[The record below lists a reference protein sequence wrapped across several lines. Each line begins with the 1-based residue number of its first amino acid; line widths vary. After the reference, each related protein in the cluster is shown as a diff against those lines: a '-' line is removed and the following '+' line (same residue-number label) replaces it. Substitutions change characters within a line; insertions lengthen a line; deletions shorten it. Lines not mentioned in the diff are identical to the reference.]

1 MRANVS
7 GRQLSPSGVSVEEFK
22 AKAIEENGLFVLR
35 ERQVDEDGE
44 EQESVSYYQDP
55 KGRLP
60 LSPVDTDA
68 RWRTT
73 SRGRRPGP
81 ALPGET

>member
-1 MRANVS
+1 MYADSSLVRANVS

-44 EQESVSYYQDP
+44 ERVSYYQDP
-55 KGRLP
+55 KGRFQH
-60 LSPVDTDA
+60 
-68 RWRTT
+68 
-73 SRGRRPGP
+73 
-81 ALPGET
+81 